1 VRIESLQVQL
11 STAMQRLASLQR
23 RAEHLTPESPRI
35 IQQTLEQLEFA
46 IQQLRAAQEELES
59 RRGELSAVRQELEQE
74 RKKYWEFFDAA
85 PDAYLV
91 TGPDAEIIEANR
103 AAADLLNISQRFLI
117 GKNFTVFVCTDRVRI
132 TNQAKR
138 LAETGGSAD
147 WVFGVR
153 PRERAPFQAAC
164 RVLASE
170 SGDRT
175 LRWMV
180 RRLPNEPVQ
189 INEPSETET
198 R

>member
-23 RAEHLTPESPRI
+23 RAEHLTPESPRL

-46 IQQLRAAQEELES
+46 IQQLRAAQEELEA
-59 RRGELSAVRQELEQE
+59 RRGELVALRGELEAE
-74 RKKYWEFFDAA
+74 RRKYWEFFDAA
-85 PDAYLV
+85 PEAYLV
-91 TGPDAEIIEANR
+91 TSPDGEIIEANR
-103 AAADLLNISQRFLI
+103 AAAELLNISQRFLI

-132 TNQAKR
+132 HGQAKR

-147 WVFGVR
+147 WVFSVR
-153 PRERAPFQAAC
+153 PRERAPFQVAC

-180 RRLPNEPVQ
+180 RRLSNQTVPDSPE
-189 INEPSETET
+189 E
-198 R
+198 